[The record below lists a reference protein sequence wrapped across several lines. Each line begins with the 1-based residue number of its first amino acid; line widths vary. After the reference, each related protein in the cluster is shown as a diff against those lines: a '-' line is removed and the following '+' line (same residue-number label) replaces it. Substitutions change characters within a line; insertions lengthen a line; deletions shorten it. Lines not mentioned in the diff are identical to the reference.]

1 VSVRLPLAFLL
12 GVATAVLIACGG
24 SNKKLLPAVSADRLK
39 NDLADISQAIDQQDC
54 SAAGQAF
61 NQFQA
66 DLQRVPP
73 AVDRRLRQRL
83 QQGANRLS
91 ARVPVDCQA
100 APTTTTTN
108 TVPTTT
114 TTTTTTA
121 PTTPT
126 TPTTPTDTTTTTTTT
141 PTPTTPTD
149 TTTTDGGS
157 GNGGVTAP

>member
-1 VSVRLPLAFLL
+1 MSVRLPLAFLL
-12 GVATAVLIACGG
+12 GVATAVLVACGG

-39 NDLADISQAIDQQDC
+39 NDLADISQAINQQDC

-73 AVDRRLRQRL
+73 SVDRRLRQRL
-83 QQGANRLS
+83 NEGATRLS
-91 ARVPVDCQA
+91 ARVPIDCKGSP
-100 APTTTTTN
+100 PTTTT

-114 TTTTTTA
+114 TTTPTTTETA
-121 PTTPT
+121 PPPTTT
-126 TPTTPTDTTTTTTTT
+126 TPTTTTTT
-141 PTPTTPTD
+141 PTTTTTTPTD

-157 GNGGVTAP
+157 GSGGVTAP

>member
-1 VSVRLPLAFLL
+1 MSVRLPLAFLL
-12 GVATAVLIACGG
+12 GVATAVLVACGG

-39 NDLADISQAIDQQDC
+39 NDLADISQAINQQDC

-73 AVDRRLRQRL
+73 SVDRRLRQRL
-83 QQGANRLS
+83 NEGATRLS
-91 ARVPVDCQA
+91 ARVPVDCKGSP
-100 APTTTTTN
+100 PTTTT

-114 TTTTTTA
+114 TTTPTT
-121 PTTPT
+121 TTPT
-126 TPTTPTDTTTTTTTT
+126 TTTPTPTTPTTTTTT
-141 PTPTTPTD
+141 PTTPTTTPTD

-157 GNGGVTAP
+157 GSGGVTAP